1 MGDMVFPGGLRSD
14 GLPAA
19 LSAPERL
26 AAVRATG
33 LLDTGPEDPFE
44 DLARLAAALTGCR
57 RAFITLVDERRS
69 FWKSCIGMNATTSAS
84 RQSPVRESF
93 CYFLVGLGGAPF
105 VIGDAAADPRT
116 SSHPSVR
123 PMKIGG
129 WAGYPLMSPDGQVLG
144 SMCVIDENPHPWQPE
159 ELAALATMA
168 RAVSNEINLRT
179 SLTVAQDAL
188 AVAEEALSV
197 STALARSLQDSLL
210 PPVLP
215 TVPGLE
221 VAASYL
227 PAAGGTTVVGDFY
240 DLFRAKGPWWCT
252 VMGDVCGKG
261 IEAAKV
267 TALAR
272 YTLRAEATQHLSPA
286 VVLAHLNRAL
296 LEQRGGDRFL
306 TAVYATFRITP
317 GGLAGRLCTAGHP
330 PALIRRADG
339 RVRELGRPGSLLGF
353 FDGVDL
359 YDVRVRL
366 AVGDILLLYTDG
378 ATDARPLHAVGGASS
393 LFGQDA
399 LTAALADCAGLDAGG
414 VISRLSSILAE
425 HSGDWASDDT
435 ALLALRVPPA
445 PAAGSGDN
453 HRILG

>member
-1 MGDMVFPGGLRSD
+1 MDDIMFPGGLRPD

-19 LSAPERL
+19 LSAPDRL

-33 LLDTGPEDPFE
+33 LLDTGPEGPFD
-44 DLARLAAALTGCR
+44 DLARLAAAVTGCR
-57 RAFITLVDERRS
+57 RAFVTLVDERRS
-69 FWKSCIGMNATTSAS
+69 FWKSCIGMDVPEVAG
-84 RQSPVRESF
+84 RQNPVRESF

-105 VIGDAAADPRT
+105 VIEDTAADPRT

-123 PMKIGG
+123 PMKIGA
-129 WAGYPLMSPDGQVLG
+129 WAGYPLLSPGGQVLG

-159 ELAALATMA
+159 ELATLATMA

-179 SLTVAQDAL
+179 SLTTAQDAL
-188 AVAEEALSV
+188 AAAEAALAT

-215 TVPGLE
+215 AVPGLE
-221 VAASYL
+221 TAASYL
-227 PAAGGTTVVGDFY
+227 PAAGGTAVVGDFY
-240 DLFRAKGPWWCT
+240 DLFRARGPWWCT

-261 IEAAKV
+261 TEAAKV

-296 LEQRGGDRFL
+296 LDQRVGDRFL
-306 TAVYATFRITP
+306 TAVYATFRTTP
-317 GGLAGRLCTAGHP
+317 GGVAGRLCTAGHP

-339 RVRELGRPGSLLGF
+339 CVREVGRAGSLLGF
-353 FDGVDL
+353 FPGVEL
-359 YDVRVRL
+359 ADVRFRL
-366 AVGDILLLYTDG
+366 AAGDVMLLYTDG
-378 ATDARPLHAVGGASS
+378 ATDARPRRVSGGTSL

-399 LTAALADCAGLDAGG
+399 LSAALAGCAGLDAGG
-414 VISRLSSILAE
+414 VVTRLSEILAG

-435 ALLALRVPPA
+435 ALLALGVPRGTRP
-445 PAAGSGDN
+445 
-453 HRILG
+453 